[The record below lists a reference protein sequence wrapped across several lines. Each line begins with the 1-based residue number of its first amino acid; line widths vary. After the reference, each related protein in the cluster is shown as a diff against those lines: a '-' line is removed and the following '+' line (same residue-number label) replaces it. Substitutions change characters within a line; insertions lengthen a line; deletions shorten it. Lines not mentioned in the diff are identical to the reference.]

1 MLLSLLP
8 SWNKD
13 VKLLIK
19 IIENTYGKKKI
30 GFIKQALYREM
41 ENFDNYLEKCKANKN
56 LQSKYAN
63 KTYKNSNL
71 IHCYLLKN
79 SFSYHPA

>member
-1 MLLSLLP
+1 
-8 SWNKD
+8 
-13 VKLLIK
+13 
-19 IIENTYGKKKI
+19 
-30 GFIKQALYREM
+30 M